1 MRLWLWFAV
10 CRLVGLSSKL
20 FFQKK
25 GSLAALQIFGSSLS
39 SSLFTFSTSVKVRI
53 VIMTVMET
61 LECRYGSVSGA
72 TLHSRAKFCDNSS
85 AFRWEW
91 KLDPS
96 SKKARKL
103 AQKRREQR
111 KVIFNDNWAVS
122 PQEKPKATQTKKTT
136 KTYMPR
142 ETEPS
147 MFAFRFEDSGK
158 TPRATSVPSHSL
170 ENLSS
175 FVRFEF

>member
-1 MRLWLWFAV
+1 MV
-10 CRLVGLSSKL
+10 CRLPSGGLIFEAL
-20 FFQKK
+20 FSKK

-53 VIMTVMET
+53 VIMTVTET

-111 KVIFNDNWAVS
+111 KVILNDNWAVS